1 MNINKFNIPTI
12 ANNSETRDNGRRQ
25 WLLVNRNA
33 TETRGAAPVT
43 MKTIENTAM

>member
-1 MNINKFNIPTI
+1 MNINMFNIPTM

-33 TETRGAAPVT
+33 TAANGAPLVT
-43 MKTIENTAM
+43 INTMEKTDK